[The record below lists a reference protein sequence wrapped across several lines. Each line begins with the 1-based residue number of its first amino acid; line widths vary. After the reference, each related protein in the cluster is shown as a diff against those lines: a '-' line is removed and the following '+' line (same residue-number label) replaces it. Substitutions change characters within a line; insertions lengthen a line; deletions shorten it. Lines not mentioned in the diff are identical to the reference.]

1 VTTYSYDGIIQ
12 FDTIAVTGTYD
23 ITADGS
29 QGTPAIAP
37 PGSIG
42 PPGGLGASV
51 SGDIVLQQGA
61 VLEIVVGGQG
71 SAAVNG
77 GGGGGGGSFVIEI
90 KNGSGSTVDINEVIA
105 GGGGGGGFRS
115 DGTGNL
121 GGRTTGT
128 GGNGEGFSAGAG
140 GVNGAP
146 GTGGFTGGG
155 GGGFEGGAGAYNV
168 RAASGSSALGNF
180 AGGAASAPSG
190 GGRTAG
196 GGGFGG
202 GGGGGTGGGG
212 GGGGFGG
219 GGGGGAIFAAGN
231 STGGGGG
238 GSFIAAGATNFTKTA
253 GNHHGVGVVTIALAV
268 LCFCPGSMILT
279 PGGEVKV
286 EHLSVGDSIVTL
298 GGAERPI
305 VWIGKGKVLTTRGK
319 RGPATPIVFRKGA
332 LADNVPNQDLHV
344 TKGHSFYIDN
354 VLIPAEFLVNH
365 KSIFWDDRAQE
376 VEIYHIELATH
387 DVLFANGAPAES
399 YRDDGNRWLFQN
411 ANDGWDQ
418 PGKRPYA
425 PVLTGGPVV
434 DEIWHRLLERAGGG
448 SAVPTTEDSDLHLL
462 VDGVRLDAMARKAG
476 RYVFRLS
483 ARPERVRI
491 VSRNTVPSEL
501 GFARDPRSLGV
512 ALRKV
517 TLRQGWRLRWIDPD
531 DDRLV
536 DGFHAYEAGDNIRWT
551 NGDAALPDGAFVNF
565 GKDAIVELHLGGATT
580 YPLFEAAE
588 QAVML
593 DRAVHAA

>member
-12 FDTIAVTGTYD
+12 YDTIAVTGTYD
-23 ITADGS
+23 ITADGA
-29 QGTPAIAP
+29 QGTPSFDY
-37 PGSIG
+37 GSVAS
-42 PPGGLGASV
+42 PGGLGASV

-71 SAAVNG
+71 SAAVSG

-115 DGTGNL
+115 DGSGNL

-128 GGNGEGFSAGAG
+128 GGNGEGYSAGAG

-155 GGGFEGGAGAYNV
+155 GGGFEGGAGASAT
-168 RAASGSSALGNF
+168 RAASGSSNLGNF
-180 AGGAASAPSG
+180 AGGAASTPPG
-190 GGRTAG
+190 DRNTAG

-219 GGGGGAIFAAGN
+219 GGGGGSYFDA
-231 STGGGGG
+231 STSSGGGGG
-238 GSFIAAGATNFTKTA
+238 GSFIAAGATDVTKTA
-253 GNHHGVGVVTIALAV
+253 STHHGVGVVTIVPAV
-268 LCFCPGSMILT
+268 PCFCSGSMILT
-279 PGGEVKV
+279 PAGEVKV
-286 EHLSVGDSIVTL
+286 EHLSVGDPIVTL
-298 GGAERPI
+298 GGIERPI

-319 RGPATPIVFRKGA
+319 RGPATPIVFHKGA
-332 LADNVPNQDLHV
+332 LADNVPNQDLYV

-354 VLIPAEFLVNH
+354 VLIPAEFLVND
-365 KSIFWDDRAQE
+365 KSIFWDDHALE

-418 PGKRPYA
+418 PEMAPYA

-448 SAVPTTEDSDLHLL
+448 SAVPTTQDSDLHLL
-462 VDGVRLDAMARKAG
+462 VDGVRLDTIAREAG
-476 RYVFRLS
+476 RCVFRLS
-483 ARPERVRI
+483 ACPKRVRI
-491 VSRNTVPSEL
+491 VSRFTVPSEL

-517 TLRQGWRLRWIDPD
+517 ILRQGWRMNLIDPD

-536 DGFHAYEAGDNIRWT
+536 DGFHAYEEGDNIRWT
-551 NGDAALPDGAFVNF
+551 NGDAVLPDGVFANL
-565 GKDAIVELHLGGATT
+565 GAGAIVELHLGGATT
-580 YPLFEAAE
+580 YPLFGAAE
-588 QAVML
+588 QAIMV
-593 DRAVHAA
+593 DRGAQAA